1 LRSSAHFAGTEQ
13 RFAKRLMTRLVF
25 RRQLRGFGPVCNRV
39 GKSAKLPQHLTEV
52 VASIDTL
59 RSLANRATKTKHRVD
74 RAAAMLMI
82 AAARQPIRR
91 PFQRH
96 VLSRAFSASTTGRG
110 VTRYNVR
117 PSTV

>member
-1 LRSSAHFAGTEQ
+1 MRYLIDGYNLLYALGWYTPIFHVIYDVLPGVD
-13 RFAKRLMTRLVF
+13 LF
-25 RRQLRGFGPVCNRV
+25 RRPTDATFIV
-39 GKSAKLPQHLTEV
+39 G
-52 VASIDTL
+52 
-59 RSLANRATKTKHRVD
+59 
-74 RAAAMLMI
+74 LMI